1 ARRIPAD
8 RAVQAI
14 GVDFRSHVLSRPRR
28 RRQNRL
34 HGRAQRELD
43 AQSAAIAERGPRLVV
58 LNGVRTMRLAGL
70 TLKTTIL
77 FGAILWPIQLDSTAQ
92 AATGQ
97 QSKVKVDIV
106 AERFRFTPD
115 QIRVRLGATVE
126 FHLESDDTDHG
137 FRIVG
142 TDVDRIIP
150 KRGRGAID
158 VAFTPER
165 AGRYTFE
172 CSKLCGAGHGFMH
185 GELIVEE

>member
-1 ARRIPAD
+1 MRTMC
-8 RAVQAI
+8 
-14 GVDFRSHVLSRPRR
+14 L
-28 RRQNRL
+28 
-34 HGRAQRELD
+34 
-43 AQSAAIAERGPRLVV
+43 PRLTLRTTV
-58 LNGVRTMRLAGL
+58 LFAAL
-70 TLKTTIL
+70 
-77 FGAILWPIQLDSTAQ
+77 LWPIRLDFSAQ
-92 AATGQ
+92 AAASQ
-97 QSKVKVDIV
+97 PSKIKVDIL

-115 QIRVRLGATVE
+115 QIRVRRGATVE

-158 VAFTPER
+158 VAFTPEH

-172 CSKLCGAGHGFMH
+172 CSKLCGAGHEFMH

>member
-1 ARRIPAD
+1 
-8 RAVQAI
+8 
-14 GVDFRSHVLSRPRR
+14 L
-28 RRQNRL
+28 
-34 HGRAQRELD
+34 
-43 AQSAAIAERGPRLVV
+43 
-58 LNGVRTMRLAGL
+58 LA
-70 TLKTTIL
+70 
-77 FGAILWPIQLDSTAQ
+77 AILWPIRLDSTAQ
-92 AATGQ
+92 AAASQ
-97 QSKVKVDIV
+97 QSKVRVDIV

-158 VAFTPER
+158 VPFTPEH

-172 CSKLCGAGHGFMH
+172 CSKLCGAGHEFMH